1 MPQYP
6 TDLEEHSLEGRKVML
21 VEDEDRL
28 RTIVSMMLEDLG
40 AEVVTVP
47 DGESAIREY
56 GRCPDEIDLVLLDVR
71 MAGLTGVATFKR
83 LCEQHANVKAI
94 LSSGVMPEQDI
105 VDEITANGG
114 SFIEKPFNLVQLSTA
129 ITKTLNGELVVW
141 TL

>member
-6 TDLEEHSLEGRKVML
+6 TDVEEHSLEGRKVML

-40 AEVVTVP
+40 AEVVTAE

-56 GRCPDEIDLVLLDVR
+56 GLCPDEIDVVLLDVR
-71 MAGLTGVATFKR
+71 MTGLSGVATFKR
-83 LCEQHANVKAI
+83 LRALHSGVKAI
-94 LSSGVMPEQDI
+94 LSSGVLPEENI
-105 VDEITANGG
+105 VEEIAANGG
-114 SFIEKPFNLVQLSTA
+114 SFIEKPFNLAQLSAA
-129 ITKTLNGELVVW
+129 IAKILNGETVVW

>member
-40 AEVVTVP
+40 AEVVTAE

-56 GRCPDEIDLVLLDVR
+56 SRCPDAIDVVLLDVR

-83 LCEQHANVKAI
+83 LRELHHNVKAI
-94 LSSGVMPEQDI
+94 LSSGVLPEESI
-105 VDEITANGG
+105 VAEITTAGG

-129 ITKTLNGELVVW
+129 ITKILNGELVVW